1 MTQNLQDY
9 AQQLVN
15 ISISDDEGIIDYSP
29 MKQSNFQNVLTQGQP
44 SGKKSLAASV
54 KPKSTASKSTKKSSG
69 IKSTKD
75 RAKEMKEQFE
85 EQAKQLK
92 WYQEEYQ
99 RLKDQKK
106 YLKEEKT
113 QYLLTINTYKTK
125 LEQSIGN
132 EKKLH
137 QQLNEQ
143 MNVTRQ
149 ALKQSSDAQITLEQ
163 NKQNYLQQQQM
174 EDLVRQR
181 QKEELEY
188 QYQKKLDQSVKQ
200 AIADAECKYELRI
213 QQMNKELD
221 VLRIENIE
229 LHKRLMQNETNK
241 KHIYVQSELD
251 QLKTKY
257 LTTKG

>member
-1 MTQNLQDY
+1 MIQNLQDY

-15 ISISDDEGIIDYSP
+15 ISISDEEDINDCSPIKQSTFQNGII
-29 MKQSNFQNVLTQGQP
+29 QSQA
-44 SGKKSLAASV
+44 KKSVAAST
-54 KPKSTASKSTKKSSG
+54 KGLAKSTSSKTTKKQGGVKSSND
-69 IKSTKD
+69 KN
-75 RAKEMKEQFE
+75 KEMKEQFE

-106 YLKEEKT
+106 QFKEGKT

-132 EKKLH
+132 QKRLH

-143 MNVTRQ
+143 MDVTRQ
-149 ALKQSSDAQITLEQ
+149 AFKQANDAQIGLEQ
-163 NKQNYLQQQQM
+163 SKQNFSQQLQIEGLTKQ
-174 EDLVRQR
+174 RQR
-181 QKEELEY
+181 EDLEY
-188 QYQKKLDQSVKQ
+188 QSQKKLDQSVKQ
-200 AIADAECKYELRI
+200 AIANAESKYELRI
-213 QQMNKELD
+213 RQMNKELN
-221 VLRIENIE
+221 VLRQENIE

-241 KHIYVQSELD
+241 KHIQVQSELD
-251 QLKTKY
+251 SLKTQN